1 MPTSTKFAGVN
12 DPRVIITIVVLTGAR
27 QERLRDCLT
36 GLEYLDSPNSNDRR
50 HNTKTPK
57 LILVQYWTSIT
68 NMLGKTSMGSLT
80 AAVIAVVLG
89 LSAAM
94 NNSLFAHA
102 AITSSLQV
110 EFYATSC
117 PAAESLIQNATQ
129 AKWNVDRT
137 ITAGLLRI
145 SFHDCFVQVIA
156 ADCQHSCVN

>member
-1 MPTSTKFAGVN
+1 
-12 DPRVIITIVVLTGAR
+12 
-27 QERLRDCLT
+27 
-36 GLEYLDSPNSNDRR
+36 
-50 HNTKTPK
+50 
-57 LILVQYWTSIT
+57 
-68 NMLGKTSMGSLT
+68 MLGKTSMGSLA

-94 NNSLFAHA
+94 NNSRFAHA
-102 AITSSLQV
+102 AITSSSLQV
-110 EFYATSC
+110 GFYATSC

-156 ADCQHSCVN
+156 ADCQHSCIN